1 MLRRPP
7 ISTRTD
13 TLFPYTMLFRSPARV
28 SRDAGPWRTGSRD
41 TAACRS
47 DRRLETGGS
56 RILGQRGARNCAPE
70 PLGVDLLPDAGL
82 RRLDGVE
89 RGSRAPARHRL
100 RFHDRP
106 ALLARRGARPPGR
119 PAAHLLPFPGA
130 YLRRQV
136 MEIGRAHVCTP

>member
-82 RRLDGVE
+82 RRLDGLE
-89 RGSRAPARHRL
+89 RGRREPARHRL
-100 RFHDRP
+100 RFHASP
-106 ALLARRGARPPGR
+106 ALLARRRYRAPRPTLAPLPLFPCSYPDRKRVGEGR
-119 PAAHLLPFPGA
+119 
-130 YLRRQV
+130 
-136 MEIGRAHVCTP
+136 

>member
-1 MLRRPP
+1 MIRRPP
-7 ISTRTD
+7 RSTRTD
-13 TLFPYTMLFRSPARV
+13 TLFPYSTRFRSGTARV
-28 SRDAGPWRTGSRD
+28 SRDAGPWRTVSRG

-89 RGSRAPARHRL
+89 RGRRAPARHRL

-106 ALLARRGARPPGR
+106 ALLARRVPGLSGAT
-119 PAAHLLPFPGA
+119 
-130 YLRRQV
+130 LRIFYAFLV
-136 MEIGRAHVCTP
+136 PI